1 MGSRGET
8 DFMTDKNSFHPKVNG
23 GAFKAMR
30 RTLGAG
36 VTATVV
42 LSAAL
47 SVAFAVVLDGCSNNK
62 GKKTEVSSSNTNSS
76 GQAFPTP
83 TPIGYVKPV
92 KVTHKRKTIV
102 HSATLSY
109 IDSLS
114 GVSFRYP
121 REYKLT
127 TADNSKPDWG
137 MTEHAAM
144 NFALPGGSPVAS
156 IELPK
161 GPATSFFEVN
171 VNKSITP
178 DQCGEFADPD
188 LAESRSPVSTEDGSI
203 PVKVSLGGVE
213 FTKVENGTQE
223 LDTRYYHRYDH
234 GSCYEF
240 VMGVSERP
248 GNTIAVD
255 HWELFDKMEQILP
268 TVVIKSK
275 VPTSVASL
283 PVTPNK

>member
-1 MGSRGET
+1 MS
-8 DFMTDKNSFHPKVNG
+8 DKKSFHSKVNG
-23 GAFKAMR
+23 EAFKAIQ

-42 LSAAL
+42 LSAVL
-47 SVAFAVVLDGCSNNK
+47 SVAFAIVLDGCSNGNK
-62 GKKTEVSSSNTNSS
+62 NKKTEVSSSNTNPSS
-76 GQAFPTP
+76 SSFRQALPTP
-83 TPIGYVKPV
+83 SPVGYVKPV
-92 KVTHKRKTIV
+92 KVTHKKKTIV
-102 HSATLSY
+102 QSATLSY
-109 IDSLS
+109 NDSLS

-121 REYKLT
+121 REYKLIT
-127 TADNSKPDWG
+127 PDNSKPDWG

-144 NFALPGGSPVAS
+144 NFALPGGAPVAS

-171 VNKSITP
+171 VNKSLTP

-188 LAESRSPVSTEDGSI
+188 LSESRSPVSTDEGSI

-213 FTKVENGTQE
+213 FTKLETGTQA
-223 LDTRYYHRYDH
+223 LDTQYYHRYDH
-234 GSCYEF
+234 GACYEF
-240 VMGVSERP
+240 VMGVSEKP

-255 HWELFDKMEQILP
+255 HWELFDKMEQILA
-268 TVVIKSK
+268 TVAIKSN